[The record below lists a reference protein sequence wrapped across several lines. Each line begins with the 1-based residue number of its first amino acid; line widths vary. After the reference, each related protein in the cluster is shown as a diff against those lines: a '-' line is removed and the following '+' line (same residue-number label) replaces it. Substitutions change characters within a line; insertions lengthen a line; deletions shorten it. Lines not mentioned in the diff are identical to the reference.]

1 MGRTRIL
8 FVDDND
14 LVLAATTV
22 LLEWKGYSV
31 VTATTNGK
39 SALDAMNQPFDA
51 AVVDYE
57 LADMTGL
64 QLARYLKALR
74 PQLPIVLFSGRSDI
88 SESTLE
94 EVTAFVLKG
103 SGFQQLL
110 TTLAELIPEAT

>member
-8 FVDDND
+8 CVDDND

-31 VTATTNGK
+31 VTATNGK

-88 SESTLE
+88 SESTLQ
-94 EVTAFVLKG
+94 EVTAFVPKG

>member
-8 FVDDND
+8 CVDDND

-31 VTATTNGK
+31 VTATNGK

-74 PQLPIVLFSGRSDI
+74 SQLPIVLFSGRSDI